1 MPNISSQV
9 FWKILCH
16 ILNKRLYFEFMSD
29 LALVTQLKEGSE
41 IAFRRLVDLHHEKVI
56 QTCYHFVRD
65 QQDADDI
72 AQEVFIEVHRSIEK
86 FREDA
91 KLSTWLYRIAVN
103 KSLNFLRSK
112 KSRERF
118 KRFQD
123 FFTSEKV
130 NEFRDVNSI
139 SADEKIEHEERQS
152 ILQNAINKLP
162 ESQKIAFTLNK
173 YDELSY
179 NEVAEIMKISLPAV
193 ESLIFR
199 AKKGLQKQL
208 RTYYEQLM
216 KK

>member
-1 MPNISSQV
+1 MTDQELV
-9 FWKILCH
+9 L
-16 ILNKRLYFEFMSD
+16 D
-29 LALVTQLKEGSE
+29 LINGSE

-56 QTCYHFVRD
+56 QTCYNFVRD
-65 QQDADDI
+65 NQDADDI
-72 AQEVFIEVHRSIEK
+72 AQDVFIEVHKSIHK
-86 FREDA
+86 FRKDA

-103 KSLNFLRSK
+103 KSLNFIRSK

-123 FFTSEKV
+123 FFASEKEI
-130 NEFRDVNSI
+130 EFEDKQSI
-139 SADEKIEHEERQS
+139 SAQEYLEQDERKM

-179 NEVAEIMKISLPAV
+179 NEVAEIMNISLSAV

-199 AKKGLQKQL
+199 GRKKLQVLLKS
-208 RTYYEQLM
+208 YYEKQM
-216 KK
+216 

>member
-1 MPNISSQV
+1 
-9 FWKILCH
+9 
-16 ILNKRLYFEFMSD
+16 MSD
-29 LALVTQLKEGSE
+29 IALVAQLKEGSE
-41 IAFRRLVDLHHEKVI
+41 IAFRRLVDTHHEQVI

-65 QQDADDI
+65 SEDADDI
-72 AQEVFIEVHRSIEK
+72 AQDVFIEVHKSIDK

-123 FFTSEKV
+123 FFTSEKD
-130 NEFRDVNSI
+130 NDFHDTGSKTPQELL
-139 SADEKIEHEERQS
+139 EQEERKK
-152 ILQNAINKLP
+152 ILQAAIDKLP

-179 NEVAEIMKISLPAV
+179 NEVADIMNVSLSAV

-208 RTYYEQLM
+208 KTYYEKNY